1 MKWTSHICS
10 LKIPGIWA
18 LSIEFQCTGCERL
31 NKGLQLSMAEF
42 DRHLDKKMDE
52 RNLQTL
58 NQGFG
63 GLLLFF
69 DCLIKIEKKYLRPV
83 TTTKNSISKGL
94 RTAKSRIQ
102 KWRLPIVLVSKYDKT
117 HVCFH
122 ISACTVCCH
131 AVHTTGSH
139 TKTV

>member
-1 MKWTSHICS
+1 
-10 LKIPGIWA
+10 
-18 LSIEFQCTGCERL
+18 
-31 NKGLQLSMAEF
+31 MAEF
-42 DRHLDKKMDE
+42 DRHLEKKMDE

-117 HVCFH
+117 MCAST
-122 ISACTVCCH
+122 SAH
-131 AVHTTGSH
+131 ALSAAMQSTPQVAIQ
-139 TKTV
+139 KPFEKL